1 MTSPVPPGA
10 QGPQLTKGRAPVDVD
25 NHLLSIVDS
34 DLTTSVQ
41 QTPLGQRAA
50 VTVRTVDCTLTAFL
64 AKDELDAWIAALQ
77 NARGGMTGLI
87 LG

>member
-1 MTSPVPPGA
+1 MTSPVPPAAG
-10 QGPQLTKGRAPVDVD
+10 GPQIVRGRAPVDVD

-34 DLTTSVQ
+34 DLTVSLQ
-41 QTPLGQRAA
+41 DTPVGQRAA

-64 AKDELDAWIAALQ
+64 AKDALESWIGVLQ
-77 NARGGMTGLI
+77 GAKAGMTGLI